1 MTTAIVVV
9 ITNNVEESG
18 YIVENREREQEQEG
32 GGAGGG
38 NKQIYLC
45 MYIYI
50 KTWYMKM
57 NIQITWYS
65 NEREKIYRKGEG
77 RGEKFAS
84 FI

>member
-18 YIVENREREQEQEG
+18 YIVENREREREQEQEG

-50 KTWYMKM
+50 SKHGT
-57 NIQITWYS
+57 
-65 NEREKIYRKGEG
+65 
-77 RGEKFAS
+77 
-84 FI
+84 